1 MYSKINLQ
9 KMLIEHMLVLLT
21 TNIQSPEDSGS
32 EVLSLCKSGRVLIR
46 IEAAENIDE
55 VEKPE
60 PE

>member
-1 MYSKINLQ
+1 
-9 KMLIEHMLVLLT
+9 MLFEHILMLLT
-21 TNIQSPEDSGS
+21 TNIQSPEDPGS
-32 EVLSLCKSGRVLIR
+32 EVLALCKFGRVLIR